1 MRWRLCLWKQKTCCL
16 EKQNPRIGSPCTAM
30 SGPGQ
35 RSPGLC
41 SGGLPLAQQMP
52 KREWS
57 EPSPGKRTMTHT
69 WSTKSSS
76 GQAIGF
82 AGVEEIAP
90 HIYQD
95 AGIAL
100 GPEYV
105 GKGYGKQILRLL
117 LEYCAS
123 TMGGE
128 EFYYSTQA
136 VNQASRALALSCWLL
151 APPLR
156 AKDQSTKRRALRA
169 GSLPQKTVGQ
179 TNHLFLPSP
188 REIGN
193 TAGRI

>member
-1 MRWRLCLWKQKTCCL
+1 MSMETKDLLLGKAKPEDWESMYRNVWSRPAVARFMQWRITTSAADAQARMERTIAWQKNHDTYL
-16 EKQNPRIGSPCTAM
+16 VYEK
-30 SGPGQ
+30 
-35 RSPGLC
+35 
-41 SGGLPLAQQMP
+41 
-52 KREWS
+52 
-57 EPSPGKRTMTHT
+57 
-69 WSTKSSS
+69 SS

-136 VNQASRALALSCWLL
+136 VNQASRALALSCGFSYHHSEQRINL
-151 APPLR
+151 
-156 AKDQSTKRRALRA
+156 QSGEPYELE
-169 GSLPQKTVGQ
+169 V
-179 TNHLFLPSP
+179 NHKKL
-188 REIGN
+188 
-193 TAGRI
+193 

>member
-69 WSTKSSS
+69 WSTKSPAARQS
-76 GQAIGF
+76 GSPGWRKSPPISIRMPASPLARNTWGKGMESKSCDF
-82 AGVEEIAP
+82 SWNIAP
-90 HIYQD
+90 AQW
-95 AGIAL
+95 AARNSTTPPKPSTSLPRL
-100 GPEYV
+100 GS
-105 GKGYGKQILRLL
+105 LL
-117 LEYCAS
+117 
-123 TMGGE
+123 
-128 EFYYSTQA
+128 
-136 VNQASRALALSCWLL
+136 WLL
-151 APPLR
+151 VPPLR
-156 AKDQSTKRRALRA
+156 AKDQFTKRRALRA

>member
-69 WSTKSSS
+69 WSTKSPAARQS
-76 GQAIGF
+76 GSPGWRKSPPISIRMPASPLARNTWGKGMESKSCDF
-82 AGVEEIAP
+82 SWNIAP
-90 HIYQD
+90 AQW
-95 AGIAL
+95 AA
-100 GPEYV
+100 
-105 GKGYGKQILRLL
+105 RN
-117 LEYCAS
+117 S
-123 TMGGE
+123 TTPPKP
-128 EFYYSTQA
+128 STKPPA
-136 VNQASRALALSCWLL
+136 PWLSPVASRTTTPS
-151 APPLR
+151 
-156 AKDQSTKRRALRA
+156 K
-169 GSLPQKTVGQ
+169 GSIYKAESLTSWKTVGQ

>member
-41 SGGLPLAQQMP
+41 SGGLPPAQQMP

-69 WSTKSSS
+69 WSTKSPAARQS
-76 GQAIGF
+76 GSPGWRKSPPYLS
-82 AGVEEIAP
+82 GCRHRP
-90 HIYQD
+90 WP
-95 AGIAL
+95 GIRGERVWKANPATSP
-100 GPEYV
+100 G
-105 GKGYGKQILRLL
+105 ILRQHNGQRGILL
-117 LEYCAS
+117 LHP
-123 TMGGE
+123 
-128 EFYYSTQA
+128 
-136 VNQASRALALSCWLL
+136 SRQPSLPRLGSLLWLL
-151 APPLR
+151 VPPLR
-156 AKDQSTKRRALRA
+156 AKDRFTKRRALRA